1 MSVEGME
8 DMRREGEHCSLP
20 VREPQLLQLGD
31 FGVSYPDFAW
41 RVGQLLFRVSASLSL
56 DYICLCLLSY
66 LCLECVYLCSVS
78 QSLEFICLSLLSTAF
93 GLCLH

>member
-1 MSVEGME
+1 M
-8 DMRREGEHCSLP
+8 
-20 VREPQLLQLGD
+20 REPQLLQLGD
-31 FGVSYPDFAW
+31 FGVGYLNFAW
-41 RVGQLLFRVSASLSL
+41 RVRLLLFHVSASLSL